1 MSDRER
7 VLQSQVWAGA
17 PPSPRGTDFSFL
29 SSWGTCPPSHAGPD
43 VLSAG
48 GCLTLE
54 TPPPP
59 TCPAF
64 LSTGPL
70 LESTAPGPG
79 PRLSLPSRWRL
90 WGPRL
95 PRRPS
100 SPPPPPPQGPVQD
113 PVVNKDGGQR
123 RPCSSPRDLDTCLL
137 MWRKELCG
145 CVALKTLRWGDD
157 LGVFGPP

>member
-54 TPPPP
+54 RPPPP
-59 TCPAF
+59 TCPVF
-64 LSTGPL
+64 LSTRPL

-100 SPPPPPPQGPVQD
+100 SPRAQCRTGWLTRMGGRDVHVPV
-113 PVVNKDGGQR
+113 PGTWTRV
-123 RPCSSPRDLDTCLL
+123 C
-137 MWRKELCG
+137 LCG
-145 CVALKTLRWGDD
+145 RRNSADVSH
-157 LGVFGPP
+157 